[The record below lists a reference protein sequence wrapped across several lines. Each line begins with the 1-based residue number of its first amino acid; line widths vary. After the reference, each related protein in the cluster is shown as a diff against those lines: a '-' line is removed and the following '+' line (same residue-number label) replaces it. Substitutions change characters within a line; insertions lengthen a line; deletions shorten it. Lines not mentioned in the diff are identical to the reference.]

1 MESEQECYIEETD
14 RKYRAEIWLIVP
26 SLFFFFKFFVD
37 IHAVE
42 DNFLSDI
49 IFGID
54 KRWTFD
60 LKVFQPIV
68 IWMNPKR
75 IYP

>member
-26 SLFFFFKFFVD
+26 SLFLFFKFFVNV
-37 IHAVE
+37 HAVE
-42 DNFLSDI
+42 DNFLTDI

-54 KRWTFD
+54 K
-60 LKVFQPIV
+60 
-68 IWMNPKR
+68 
-75 IYP
+75 